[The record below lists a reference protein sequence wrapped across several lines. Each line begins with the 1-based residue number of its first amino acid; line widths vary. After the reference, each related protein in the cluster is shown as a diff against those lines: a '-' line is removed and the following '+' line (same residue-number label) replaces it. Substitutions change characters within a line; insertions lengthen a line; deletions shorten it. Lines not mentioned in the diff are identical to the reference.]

1 MNSSLSVCV
10 ITKNESKFLAA
21 CLASVQSI
29 AQEIIVVDAGS
40 TDDTL
45 AIAARFNA
53 RTFSIEWRN
62 DYAWARNQAIAH
74 CKGDWIFFL
83 DADEYLQQPEQLARI
98 IRRTR
103 NKAVGGYLIERTDIY
118 RHKENGLLIH
128 YPVGLVRLFRNH
140 CGYLYVGSVHEQ
152 INTAI
157 TDKGHDIGI
166 IKKAHI
172 VHQVHMSSDDF
183 LQQKQE
189 KYLQLINS
197 ELAKNP
203 SNYWMLYQKA
213 KTYWFLQE
221 REKALQLFA
230 NLASDAACP
239 LVLRCSGYSNQAVL
253 LMEAGQLDAAIASV
267 QKSLALNP
275 QQSLG
280 MMVLGNILY
289 KADRYKE
296 SIKAFKQVKTSINK
310 LRYNQI
316 IPGDL
321 YVRPAEKRYKIA
333 CNYLAMGKTAAAVFL
348 LKRALKKD
356 SAHALSLLLLS
367 KIYAQLGQM
376 TKAQQYAQ
384 ACIAVNPDWTEAVA
398 LGRDLGIGD
407 Q

>member
-1 MNSSLSVCV
+1 
-10 ITKNESKFLAA
+10 
-21 CLASVQSI
+21 LASVQSI
-29 AQEIIVVDAGS
+29 ANEIIVVDSGS
-40 TDDTL
+40 IDDTL

-53 RTFSIEWRN
+53 RIFSIEWRN
-62 DYAWARNQAIAH
+62 DYAWARNQAIAQ
-74 CKGDWIFFL
+74 CQGDWILFL
-83 DADEYLQQPEQLARI
+83 DADEYLQHPEQLARI
-98 IRRTR
+98 IRQTR

-118 RHKENGLLIH
+118 RHKENGLIIH

-140 CGYLYVGSVHEQ
+140 RGYAYVGSVHEQ
-152 INTAI
+152 INTVI
-157 TDKGHDIGI
+157 TDKGHQIGI
-166 IKKAHI
+166 VTKASI

-183 LQQKQE
+183 LQSKQE
-189 KYLQLINS
+189 RYLQLINK
-197 ELAKNP
+197 ELEKDPA
-203 SNYWMLYQKA
+203 NYWMLYQKA
-213 KTYWFLQE
+213 KTHWFLQE
-221 REKALQLFA
+221 REMALQLFA

-239 LVLRCSGYSNQAVL
+239 LVLRCSGYCNQAVL
-253 LMEAGQLDAAIASV
+253 LMEAGQLEAAITSV

-296 SIKAFKQVKTSINK
+296 SIQAFKQVKTSINK

-356 SAHALSLLLLS
+356 SNHAPSLLLLG
-367 KIYAQLGQM
+367 KIYHQLGQPL
-376 TKAQQYAQ
+376 KAQQYA
-384 ACIAVNPDWTEAVA
+384 ATCISINPGWTEAVD
-398 LGRDLGIGD
+398 LGRELGIGS
-407 Q
+407 

>member
-1 MNSSLSVCV
+1 MNTSLSVCV
-10 ITKNESKFLAA
+10 ITKNESKFIEA

-29 AQEIIVVDAGS
+29 AHEIIVVDSGS

-53 RTFSIEWRN
+53 RIFSIEWRN
-62 DYAWARNQAIAH
+62 DYAWARNQAIAQ
-74 CKGDWIFFL
+74 CQGDWILFL
-83 DADEYLQQPEQLARI
+83 DADEYLQHPAQLARI
-98 IRRTR
+98 IRQTR

-118 RHKENGLLIH
+118 RHKENGLIIH

-140 CGYLYVGSVHEQ
+140 RGYAYVGSVHEQ

-157 TDKGHDIGI
+157 TNKGHQIGI
-166 IKKAHI
+166 VKKASI

-183 LQQKQE
+183 LQSKQE
-189 KYLQLINS
+189 RYLQLINK
-197 ELAKNP
+197 EIEKDPA
-203 SNYWMLYQKA
+203 NYWMLYQKA
-213 KTYWFLQE
+213 KTHWFLQE
-221 REKALQLFA
+221 REMALQLFA

-239 LVLRCSGYSNQAVL
+239 LVLRCSGYCNQAVL
-253 LMEAGQLDAAIASV
+253 LMEAGQLEAAIASV

-280 MMVLGNILY
+280 MMVWGNILY

-348 LKRALKKD
+348 LKRALKMD
-356 SAHALSLLLLS
+356 GSHAPSVLLLG
-367 KIYAQLGQM
+367 KIYGQRGQM
-376 TKAQQYAQ
+376 LKAQQYVA
-384 ACIAVNPDWTEAVA
+384 ACLSVNPGWTEAVA
-398 LGRDLGIGD
+398 LGRKLGVGN
-407 Q
+407 